1 MTDQELIR
9 QLKILKNIHPDS
21 AWVDLTRS
29 QFSNI
34 NPQITT
40 NTANI
45 FKRIFTLNI
54 PRPLAISA
62 MAAIVAIV
70 GGISF
75 VQNGKDNVGTFAYN
89 TKPLSAETREELKE
103 IASLVSKT
111 VPTIIRSDAGIAA
124 SDASERRVYTV
135 VFDEDSDAQESFKDA
150 LRNRIEA
157 KISKINDL
165 FAQLEDGD
173 LARDISLNSR
183 RFEESFKIADSELG
197 EQVKVLL
204 ADAEDA
210 LDDGDLI
217 GALDLVNAIDKL
229 LESD

>member
-157 KISKINDL
+157 KISKIN
-165 FAQLEDGD
+165 
-173 LARDISLNSR
+173 
-183 RFEESFKIADSELG
+183 EE
-197 EQVKVLL
+197 
-204 ADAEDA
+204 
-210 LDDGDLI
+210 
-217 GALDLVNAIDKL
+217 
-229 LESD
+229 